1 MILDPDA
8 GVVADTQV
16 IIYLLSGDLA
26 HAELAEQ
33 YRPHLQNRPIAI
45 SFQTHAE
52 LLVAQ
57 EVQQW
62 ERIRFLTLISELEVV
77 PWSPELLNYYVRAR
91 AAAYEA
97 WKSGTARKIDAADG
111 WVAATAL
118 AMNRPL
124 VTHDDKLSKSPLN
137 QIITELRE

>member
-1 MILDPDA
+1 MTLDPDA

-16 IIYLLSGDLA
+16 IIYLLSGDSA
-26 HAELAEQ
+26 HATLAEQ
-33 YRPHLQNRPIAI
+33 YRPHLQDRPIAV

-62 ERIRFLTLISELEVV
+62 ERIKFLTLISELEVI
-77 PWSPELLNYYVRAR
+77 PWSPELLSHYVRIR

-97 WKSGTARKIDAADG
+97 WKLGTARKIDAADG
-111 WVAATAL
+111 WIAATAL
-118 AMNRPL
+118 ALNRPL

-137 QIITELRE
+137 EIITELRE